1 MGGTCFFWRFL
12 VYRLLERD
20 HNVTI
25 LTSSKTKDLFGTK
38 VKRLF
43 TEPFSFRKEQI
54 SVLVDFGME
63 IEGVLKSS
71 YKINGK
77 YCDSVIQSVINK

>member
-1 MGGTCFFWRFL
+1 ML
-12 VYRLLERD
+12 
-20 HNVTI
+20 
-25 LTSSKTKDLFGTK
+25 KDLSFNTLGL
-38 VKRLF
+38 KRLF
-43 TEPFSFRKEQI
+43 TETFSFRKEQI